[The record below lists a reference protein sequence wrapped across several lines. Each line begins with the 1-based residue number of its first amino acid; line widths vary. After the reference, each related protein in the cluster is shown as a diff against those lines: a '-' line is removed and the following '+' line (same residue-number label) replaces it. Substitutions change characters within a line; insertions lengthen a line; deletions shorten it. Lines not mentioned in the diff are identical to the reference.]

1 MFVEIV
7 KINNDSNVHHFVLL
21 KQQSKQKLSNAF
33 MARENMLFL
42 SYLGSSALEFL
53 WQTKEK
59 SLKTTCQQKISQAR
73 YNWITGYVE
82 LEL

>member
-7 KINNDSNVHHFVLL
+7 KINNDSNIHHFVLL

-42 SYLGSSALEFL
+42 SYLGSSALEIFMTDESKKFENNL
-53 WQTKEK
+53 STKDK
-59 SLKTTCQQKISQAR
+59 S
-73 YNWITGYVE
+73 G
-82 LEL
+82 

>member
-7 KINNDSNVHHFVLL
+7 NINNDSNIHDFVLL

-42 SYLGSSALEFL
+42 SYLGSSALEIFITDESKKFENNL
-53 WQTKEK
+53 STKDK
-59 SLKTTCQQKISQAR
+59 S
-73 YNWITGYVE
+73 G
-82 LEL
+82 

>member
-7 KINNDSNVHHFVLL
+7 KINNHSNIHHFFLL

-42 SYLGSSALEFL
+42 SYLGSSALEFFMTDESKKFENNL
-53 WQTKEK
+53 STKDK
-59 SLKTTCQQKISQAR
+59 S
-73 YNWITGYVE
+73 G
-82 LEL
+82 

>member
-7 KINNDSNVHHFVLL
+7 KINNDSNIHDFVLL

-42 SYLGSSALEFL
+42 SYLGSSALEIFM
-53 WQTKEK
+53 TRK
-59 SLKTTCQQKISQAR
+59 
-73 YNWITGYVE
+73 
-82 LEL
+82 

>member
-7 KINNDSNVHHFVLL
+7 KINNDSNIHDFVLL

-42 SYLGSSALEFL
+42 SYLGSSALEIFMTDESKKFENNL
-53 WQTKEK
+53 STKDK
-59 SLKTTCQQKISQAR
+59 S
-73 YNWITGYVE
+73 G
-82 LEL
+82 

>member
-7 KINNDSNVHHFVLL
+7 KIINHSNIHHFVLL

-42 SYLGSSALEFL
+42 SYLGSSALEIFMTDESKKFENNL
-53 WQTKEK
+53 STKDK
-59 SLKTTCQQKISQAR
+59 S
-73 YNWITGYVE
+73 G
-82 LEL
+82 

>member
-7 KINNDSNVHHFVLL
+7 KINNHSNIHHFFLL

-53 WQTKEK
+53 
-59 SLKTTCQQKISQAR
+59 
-73 YNWITGYVE
+73 
-82 LEL
+82 

>member
-7 KINNDSNVHHFVLL
+7 KINNHSNIHHFVLL

-33 MARENMLFL
+33 MARENTLFL

-53 WQTKEK
+53 TDESKKFENNLSTKDK
-59 SLKTTCQQKISQAR
+59 S
-73 YNWITGYVE
+73 G
-82 LEL
+82 

>member
-42 SYLGSSALEFL
+42 SYLGSSALEIFMTDESKKFENNL
-53 WQTKEK
+53 STKDK
-59 SLKTTCQQKISQAR
+59 S
-73 YNWITGYVE
+73 G
-82 LEL
+82 

>member
-7 KINNDSNVHHFVLL
+7 KINNDSNIHHFVLL

-42 SYLGSSALEFL
+42 YYLGSSALEIFMTDESKKFENNL
-53 WQTKEK
+53 STKNK
-59 SLKTTCQQKISQAR
+59 S
-73 YNWITGYVE
+73 G
-82 LEL
+82 